1 MSVPLR
7 RTLACL
13 AMLVLMPAGLAAGC
27 SSGSPDA
34 YCDEAEVVAGDNPA
48 AVFSAWDPANPAAA
62 DELAAAADRLHDL
75 ADAAPPEIADDTAL
89 IAATADEL
97 AELLT
102 TLQGEE
108 LEAALRERQ
117 DRFAEVD
124 EASRRV
130 TEYTRTQCGV
140 DLEAPPPTTT
150 APAGDPT
157 TTELP

>member
-1 MSVPLR
+1 MSVPPR

-13 AMLVLMPAGLAAGC
+13 AVLVAGGFSGGC
-27 SSGSPDA
+27 SPGSPDA
-34 YCDEAEVVAGDNPA
+34 YCDQAEVMAGDNPA
-48 AVFSAWDPANPAAA
+48 AVFSAWDPANPATT
-62 DELAAAADRLHDL
+62 DELSAATDRLHDM
-75 ADAAPPEIADDTAL
+75 ADAAPPEIADDAAL

-97 AELLT
+97 TELLT
-102 TLQGEE
+102 TLQGEA
-108 LEAALRERQ
+108 LEAALRERE

-130 TEYTRTQCGV
+130 TEYTRSQCGI